1 MTRYRV
7 VHVTQTKKLGE
18 AGWAVEESVSGGRS
32 QIVTGLYPNAPDAHA
47 EADRLIAK
55 AAAKTGKNG

>member
-7 VHVTQTKKLGE
+7 VHVTQTKTLGE
-18 AGWAVEESVSGGRS
+18 HGWAVEESVSGGRS
-32 QIVTGLYPNAPDAHA
+32 QIITRLYESAPDAHA

-55 AAAKTGKNG
+55 AAEKPGK